1 VTLRASRDADG
12 TGRLSEMA
20 VAARR
25 PPAPP
30 LRKLLRHDR
39 GLGTRFVAGADE
51 AGRGALAGPL
61 VAAAVLLEPD
71 ALTLAQRRA
80 LARLDD
86 SKRCTSLA
94 RDALLPAVLRAAL
107 RVSLVVVAVA
117 EVDSRN
123 IHRANLH
130 ALARALEQLD
140 APADTSLVADGFRL
154 PMAREHRN
162 IIDGDEKSAAI
173 AAASIVAKVTRDR
186 LMGRLAERH
195 PQYGFE
201 RHVGYGTPEHKAAL
215 RVHGPCELHRRSFA
229 PCSQLALDLG
239 LDDA

>member
-1 VTLRASRDADG
+1 
-12 TGRLSEMA
+12 
-20 VAARR
+20 
-25 PPAPP
+25 
-30 LRKLLRHDR
+30 
-39 GLGTRFVAGADE
+39 
-51 AGRGALAGPL
+51 
-61 VAAAVLLEPD
+61 
-71 ALTLAQRRA
+71 
-80 LARLDD
+80 
-86 SKRCTSLA
+86 
-94 RDALLPAVLRAAL
+94 VLRAAV
-107 RVSLVVVAVA
+107 RVTLVVVAVA

-123 IHRANLH
+123 IHRANLY

-154 PMAREHRN
+154 PLAREHRN

-186 LMGRLAERH
+186 MMARLAEQH
-195 PQYGFE
+195 PLYGFE

-215 RVHGPCELHRRSFA
+215 RVHGPCVLHRRSFA

>member
-1 VTLRASRDADG
+1 
-12 TGRLSEMA
+12 MA

-25 PPAPP
+25 PSAPP
-30 LRKLLRHDR
+30 PRKLLRHDR
-39 GLGTRFVAGADE
+39 SLGTRFVAGTDE

-61 VAAAVLLEPD
+61 VAAGVLLEPD
-71 ALTLAQRRA
+71 ALTLAQRRS

-86 SKRCTSLA
+86 SKRCTALA
-94 RDALLPAVLRAAL
+94 RDALLPAVLQAAI
-107 RVSLVVVAVA
+107 RVSLVVVAVP

-140 APADTSLVADGFRL
+140 APDDTSLVADGFRL

-186 LMGRLAERH
+186 LMTRLAARY

-215 RVHGPCELHRRSFA
+215 RRHGPCVLHRRSFA
-229 PCSQLALDLG
+229 PCSQLAFDLG
-239 LDDA
+239 LDDEA